1 MIGLHNIDKQFGT
14 AFPYRFPGIVKY
26 LLFSLCV
33 SCCLSCKVR
42 RTRSFVIFWS
52 HGVVRSFIHKNFLT
66 PPPKITNVI
75 FKLKFWFWRILR
87 EREKEKNGSHCLASF
102 AFVHYVVDDKRF
114 HFVDNDKRFHFVRFV
129 NDCRQWW
136 HYGFFRMTT
145 TKQMSTMMND
155 HLSYHRESFAR
166 SSYHQKYQ
174 TGTFFFFWSSLSYHL
189 TKQSTDDKKVNTK

>member
-102 AFVHYVVDDKRF
+102 AFVHYVVDDKKDF
-114 HFVDNDKRFHFVRFV
+114 ISFVWSTIVDNDDTMVSSEWQQQNK
-129 NDCRQWW
+129 CRRWW
-136 HYGFFRMTT
+136 MIIYHITAKALHVHRITKN
-145 TKQMSTMMND
+145 TKQG
-155 HLSYHRESFAR
+155 R
-166 SSYHQKYQ
+166 S
-174 TGTFFFFWSSLSYHL
+174 FFFGLHYHIISPSRAPMI
-189 TKQSTDDKKVNTK
+189 KR